1 MASHGMASRAL
12 NNEEGPTFRPTG
24 CSLKRSARPHGEGPG
39 APCALHGAVHG
50 ALMRGALRGALHGVA
65 HGVVHCIAWCIAWRI
80 AWCIALLHCV
90 AQVDSILTSEMSE
103 GRREAARAERKALG
117 TRLQRAIDR
126 VEQLVRGLDRD
137 AGRAVVAGQAGS
149 PRGGGGTAE
158 RRPEAQEVRVA
169 AESESGQG
177 VVARETDGTAAA
189 KEVQAVEEA
198 VATSTNRRAEAVERR
213 GRRGGGSAPAEFAP
227 AVGDRVEA

>member
-24 CSLKRSARPHGEGPG
+24 CSLKRSVRPHGEGSG

-177 VVARETDGTAAA
+177 VVA
-189 KEVQAVEEA
+189 
-198 VATSTNRRAEAVERR
+198 
-213 GRRGGGSAPAEFAP
+213 GRRTARRLRRRCRPWRRRLRRPPTEGRRRSRG
-227 AVGDRVEA
+227 VGDVEAARRRPSLRRR